1 MKKKAAANKHGKGRQ
16 VTKKGAKFAAPKR
29 KKATHEFQEHQMV
42 SKIIHAKNE
51 EKAAGAASNSG
62 ARLTVVKAA
71 ATTTG
76 DKKAPKKN
84 KTAEQAKKAVKNP
97 FVL

>member
-1 MKKKAAANKHGKGRQ
+1 M
-16 VTKKGAKFAAPKR
+16 
-29 KKATHEFQEHQMV
+29 

-51 EKAAGAASNSG
+51 AKAAGAASNSG
-62 ARLTVVKAA
+62 ARLAVVCVPTGTVTSQHESNVHVLIAASLMLVDKFCRASVLESLQVKAA
-71 ATTTG
+71 AKEE
-76 DKKAPKKN
+76 KKAPKKN